1 MSFDKR
7 PIVLLDFNGT
17 VHAYRQGWQNKGEYY
32 DTPTEGF
39 GDWAREVQKEFRI
52 VIWPARA
59 KTTVDLG
66 RVKQWMKKHGLADI
80 DYDLTVSTPIGVKLK
95 IDDRALRFTGNW
107 GDFPLERLRGFTTW
121 SGR

>member
-1 MSFDKR
+1 MTFDQR
-7 PIVLLDFNGT
+7 PIILLDFNGT
-17 VHAYRQGWQNKGEYY
+17 VHAYRQGYQKGEYY

-66 RVKQWMKKHGLADI
+66 RVRQWMKKHGLNDI

-95 IDDRALRFTGNW
+95 IDDRAIGFTGSW
-107 GDFPLERLRGFTTW
+107 SDFSLERLRSFRTW

>member
-1 MSFDKR
+1 MSLDTR

-39 GDWAREVQKEFRI
+39 GDWAREVQKEFKI

-59 KTTVDLG
+59 KTSIDLG
-66 RVKQWMKKHGLADI
+66 RVRQWMKRHGLNDI

-95 IDDRALRFTGNW
+95 IDDRAIGFTGNW
-107 GDFPLERLRGFTTW
+107 ADFSMERLRSFRTW